1 MARGVLIPRLYAVL
15 SLRAWTCRMA
25 QANVEGVAG
34 AVTALSREVSRSSS
48 TIQDL
53 QVSVQDMR

>member
-1 MARGVLIPRLYAVL
+1 MPWLGAGLIPHV
-15 SLRAWTCRMA
+15 WICRMA
-25 QANVEGVAG
+25 QVNVEGVAG

-53 QVSVQDMR
+53 QASVQDMR